1 VISKTCVDL
10 VTRRVPRTSGG
21 SGIKYW
27 LLWVAVVPEQDLNL
41 LSSFLSVHSPTCCTS
56 TLPTSHRS
64 GRPIAGPASLKHA
77 TTPSDRHARHPH
89 PLSLC
94 RRYFFARRGLLVR
107 AIKPHSMLFPTYDDL
122 VNPIVTSNSI
132 HGR

>member
-64 GRPIAGPASLKHA
+64 GRPIAGPHIAK
-77 TTPSDRHARHPH
+77 T
-89 PLSLC
+89 C
-94 RRYFFARRGLLVR
+94 
-107 AIKPHSMLFPTYDDL
+107 DD
-122 VNPIVTSNSI
+122 PI
-132 HGR
+132 